1 MVRGLSVN
9 VAVMRSLS
17 PKLFMNVGIFK
28 NYCYGGLFQS
38 YQAGVQTREGR
49 GK

>member
-1 MVRGLSVN
+1 MVGGLSVN
-9 VAVMRSLS
+9 VAAMRSLS
-17 PKLFMNVGIFK
+17 PEPFMNVGIFK
-28 NYCYGGLFQS
+28 NYCYGDLFQR